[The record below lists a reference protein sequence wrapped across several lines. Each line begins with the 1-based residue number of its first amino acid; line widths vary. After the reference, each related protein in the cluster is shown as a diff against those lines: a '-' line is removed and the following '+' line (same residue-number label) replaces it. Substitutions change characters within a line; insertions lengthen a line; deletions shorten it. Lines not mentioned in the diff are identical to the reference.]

1 MSKEIKS
8 WAVIEDG
15 VVTNLADATAEFA
28 AMQGWVP
35 AGNATFGDLWDGKTF
50 SKPPAPAPIVPT
62 AVSARQAK
70 RALLEAGLLDDV
82 QLAIDNIPDDLDRRR
97 VQIDWDESTEFRRD
111 WPALTV
117 LAAAMKL
124 DEGTLDALFIEAANL

>member
-1 MSKEIKS
+1 MSDVIQS
-8 WAVIEDG
+8 WAVITDG
-15 VVTNLADATAEFA
+15 IVVNLVDATAEFA
-28 AMQGWVP
+28 APHGWIP
-35 AGNATFGDLWDGKTF
+35 AGKARMGDAWDGKTF
-50 SKPPAPAPIVPT
+50 KSPPPPVPF

-82 QLAIDNIPDDLDRRR
+82 QLAIDNIPDELERRR

-111 WPALTV
+111 WPTLAV

-124 DEGTLDALFIEAANL
+124 DGGALDALFMQAANL